1 MKGFGYLAKEGLKN
15 VWNNRIMSIASV
27 CVLVSCLVLTGAAAL
42 FSINVAQVVESVGD
56 SNETTVYLKS
66 DISQLEAVYIGK
78 DIEKLDNVVSTTFFS
93 KEEALEQY
101 KDELGDEL
109 FAQIEDR
116 NTLPDAFVVVMEDLS
131 LYDETVAEIKSID
144 GVDSINDHRELAKK
158 LTEISNLINIIC
170 VGVVSALMVISIF
183 IIANTIRATM
193 YSRRFEISIM
203 KSVGAT
209 DSFVRMPFLIEGVV
223 IGIVSAVVSTG
234 AISLLYESVMSA
246 ITSMIPFSY
255 IPLSSVLLYVA
266 AAFALAGI
274 VVGFF
279 GSFISIRKYLKKEG
293 NEILGW

>member
-27 CVLVSCLVLTGAAAL
+27 CVLVSCLVLTGAATL

-66 DISQLEAVYIGK
+66 DVSRLEAVYIGK
-78 DIEKLDNVVSTTFFS
+78 DIEKLDNVVSTTFLS
-93 KEEALEQY
+93 KEDALEQY

-131 LYDETVAEIKSID
+131 MYDKTVAEIKNID

-170 VGVVSALMVISIF
+170 VGVVTALMIISIF

-203 KSVGAT
+203 K
-209 DSFVRMPFLIEGVV
+209 
-223 IGIVSAVVSTG
+223 
-234 AISLLYESVMSA
+234 
-246 ITSMIPFSY
+246 
-255 IPLSSVLLYVA
+255 
-266 AAFALAGI
+266 
-274 VVGFF
+274 
-279 GSFISIRKYLKKEG
+279 
-293 NEILGW
+293 